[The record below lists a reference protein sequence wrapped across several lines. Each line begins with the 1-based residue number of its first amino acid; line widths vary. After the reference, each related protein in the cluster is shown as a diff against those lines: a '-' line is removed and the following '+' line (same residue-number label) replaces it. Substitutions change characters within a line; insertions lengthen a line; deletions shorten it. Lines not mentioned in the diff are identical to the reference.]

1 MVDDRPA
8 RERGPSMLQEFKAF
22 ISRGNVV
29 DLAVGVI
36 IGTAFTAIVTSLVS
50 DILMPIIGLLTG
62 GVDFTNWFINLS
74 GTKHPTLAEAQ
85 KAGAATLNYGVF
97 LNAVIRF
104 VIIAWAVFLLVKAVN
119 KLSTL
124 RQREQ
129 AAAPPPAPPADVVLL
144 TEIRDLLK
152 ARP

>member
-1 MVDDRPA
+1 
-8 RERGPSMLQEFKAF
+8 MLQEFKAF

-62 GVDFTNWFINLS
+62 GVDFTNWFVNLS
-74 GTKHPTLAEAQ
+74 GTKHATLAEAQ

-97 LNAVIRF
+97 LNAIIKF
-104 VIIAWAVFLLVKAVN
+104 IIIAWAVFLLVKAVN
-119 KLSTL
+119 QLSTL
-124 RQREQ
+124 RKKEE

-152 ARP
+152 ART

>member
-1 MVDDRPA
+1 
-8 RERGPSMLQEFKAF
+8 MLQEFKAF

-36 IGTAFTAIVTSLVS
+36 IGTALTAIVTSLVS
-50 DILMPIIGLLTG
+50 DVLMPIIGLLTG

-152 ARP
+152 TRP

>member
-1 MVDDRPA
+1 
-8 RERGPSMLQEFKAF
+8 MLQEFKAF

-62 GVDFTNWFINLS
+62 GVDFTNWFVNLS

-97 LNAVIRF
+97 INAIIKF
-104 VIIAWAVFLLVKAVN
+104 IIIAWAVFLLVKAVN
-119 KLSTL
+119 QVSTL
-124 RQREQ
+124 RKKEE

-152 ARP
+152 ARA

>member
-1 MVDDRPA
+1 
-8 RERGPSMLQEFKAF
+8 MLQEFKAF

-50 DILMPIIGLLTG
+50 DLLMPIIGLLTG
-62 GVDFTNWFINLS
+62 GVDFTNWFVNLS

-97 LNAVIRF
+97 INAVIRF
-104 VIIAWAVFLLVKAVN
+104 MIIAWAVFLLVKAVN
-119 KLSTL
+119 KFSTL
-124 RQREQ
+124 RKKEE
-129 AAAPPPAPPADVVLL
+129 AAVPPPAPPADVVLL

-152 ARP
+152 ARA

>member
-1 MVDDRPA
+1 
-8 RERGPSMLQEFKAF
+8 MLQEFKAF

-62 GVDFTNWFINLS
+62 GVDFTNWFFNLS

-97 LNAVIRF
+97 LNAIIRF

-129 AAAPPPAPPADVVLL
+129 AAAPPPPPPEEVKLL

-152 ARP
+152 ARA

>member
-1 MVDDRPA
+1 
-8 RERGPSMLQEFKAF
+8 MLQEFKAF

-50 DILMPIIGLLTG
+50 DILMPIIGLATG
-62 GVDFTNWFINLS
+62 GVDFTNWFFNLS
-74 GTKHPTLAEAQ
+74 GTKHATLAEAQ

-97 LNAVIRF
+97 LNAIIRF

-129 AAAPPPAPPADVVLL
+129 AAAPPPPPPEDVKLL

-152 ARP
+152 AKA